1 VPWPRGI
8 DLLPDAVRD
17 GLDPG
22 EVPLAWESATQLAG
36 HTAIGGGP
44 ERPAPG
50 VGFSADPLAGGVT
63 VDQGWVDAKVGGVN
77 AWGAAGSRADA
88 VTRALD
94 AGPAHLLLTDRRL
107 AVVVTDAPLRG
118 PVTERLAVAVDRR
131 ELVAVERAPRL
142 LQRGRV
148 RLRFVDGSWA
158 MAMMG
163 VFSAAPAR
171 RLIAAAGG

>member
-1 VPWPRGI
+1 MPLPRGI
-8 DLLPDAVRD
+8 DLLPDTVRD
-17 GLDPG
+17 QLDAG

-36 HTAIGGGP
+36 HSAIGGP
-44 ERPAPG
+44 ERPAADL
-50 VGFSADPLAGGVT
+50 GFSANPLAGGVT

-88 VTRALD
+88 VSRALGD
-94 AGPAHLLLTDRRL
+94 GPANLLLTDRRL

-118 PVTERLAVAVDRR
+118 PVTERVAVSLDRR
-131 ELVAVERAPRL
+131 DLVRVERAPRL

-171 RLIAAAGG
+171 RLIAAIGG